1 MPLLRKRF
9 DPMPNKI
16 TRSLIY
22 WMILLPLVI
31 VILFPF
37 AVMFITAVRPR
48 EELFVYPATW
58 WISEFRWTN
67 FAEMWVKTNFG
78 GALLNSLYVSVLA
91 TGIALLLSIPAAYA
105 MSRYRFVGKG
115 IYKNFLLMTQMMSP
129 IVLVLGLFRLMMS
142 LGLVNNLNS
151 LVITYAA
158 FNLAFTIWMLQ
169 SYFNSIPRD
178 LEEAAWMDGASHMTS
193 LIRIFLPLA
202 VPAIVVTAI
211 FTFINSWNEFVLAL
225 TMMRSSD
232 DFTLPV
238 QIYSQ
243 VAGRYQIEWHH
254 VMAGTVLATVPVA
267 IVFSWLQRYLI
278 RGMALGAV
286 K

>member
-1 MPLLRKRF
+1 MMSKAKR
-9 DPMPNKI
+9 
-16 TRSLIY
+16 SVLY
-22 WMILLPLVI
+22 WILLAPLVV

-37 AVMFITAVRPR
+37 AVMFVTAVRPR
-48 EELFVYPATW
+48 DELFVYPPTW
-58 WISEFRWTN
+58 GFSEFRWEN
-67 FAEMWVKTNFG
+67 FSEMWVKTNFG
-78 GALLNSLYVSVLA
+78 GALLNSIYVSVTA
-91 TGIALLLSIPAAYA
+91 TAVALVLSIPAAYV
-105 MSRYRFVGKG
+105 MSRYRFAGKG
-115 IYKNFLLMTQMMSP
+115 LYKNFLLMTQMMSP

-142 LGLVNNLNS
+142 LGLVNDLNS

-158 FNLAFTIWMLQ
+158 FNMAFTIWMLQ

-178 LEEAAWMDGASHMTS
+178 LEEAAWMDGASHLTS

-202 VPAIVVTAI
+202 VPAVVVTAI

-225 TMMRSSD
+225 TMMRSAE

-243 VAGRYQIEWHH
+243 VAGRYQVEWHH

-278 RGMALGAV
+278 RGMSLGAV

>member
-1 MPLLRKRF
+1 MTTKLK
-9 DPMPNKI
+9 
-16 TRSLIY
+16 RSLIY
-22 WMILLPLVI
+22 WLILAPLVV

-37 AVMFITAVRPR
+37 GVMFTTALRPR
-48 EELFVYPATW
+48 DELFVYPATW
-58 WISEFRWTN
+58 LFSEIRWSN
-67 FAEMWVKTNFG
+67 FSEMWVKTNFG
-78 GALLNSLYVSVLA
+78 RSLFNSLYVSIAA
-91 TGIALLLSIPAAYA
+91 TAIALLFSIPAAYA
-105 MSRYRFVGKG
+105 MSRYRFAAKG
-115 IYKNFLLMTQMMSP
+115 AYRNFLLMTQMMSP

-142 LGLVNNLNS
+142 LGLVNDLNS
-151 LVITYAA
+151 LVIIYAA
-158 FNLAFTIWMLQ
+158 FNIAFTIWMLQ

-178 LEEAAWMDGASHMTS
+178 LEEAAWMDGASHLTS
-193 LIRIFLPLA
+193 LVRIFLPLA

-243 VAGRYQIEWHH
+243 VAGRYQVEWHH
-254 VMAGTVLATVPVA
+254 VMAATVLATVPVA
-267 IVFSWLQRYLI
+267 IIFSWLQRYLI

>member
-1 MPLLRKRF
+1 MSRKLS
-9 DPMPNKI
+9 
-16 TRSLIY
+16 RSLLY
-22 WMILLPLVI
+22 WLLLSPLVV

-37 AVMFITAVRPR
+37 GVMFVTAIRPR
-48 EELFVYPATW
+48 EEIFTYPPTW
-58 WISEFRWTN
+58 GFSEFRWSN
-67 FAEMWVKTNFG
+67 FAEMWTKTNFG
-78 GALLNSLYVSVLA
+78 GALMNSLYVSVLSTA
-91 TGIALLLSIPAAYA
+91 IALLLAIPAAYA
-105 MSRYRFVGKG
+105 MSRYRFAGKG
-115 IYKNFLLMTQMMSP
+115 LYRNFLLMTQMMSP
-129 IVLVLGLFRLMMS
+129 IVLVLGLFRLMMA

-151 LVITYAA
+151 LVVTYAA

-178 LEEAAWMDGASHMTS
+178 LEEAAWIDGASHLTS
-193 LIRIFLPLA
+193 LVRIFLPLA
-202 VPAIVVTAI
+202 VPAIAVAAI

-225 TMMRSSD
+225 TLMRSSE

-238 QIYSQ
+238 QIYAQ
-243 VAGRYQIEWHH
+243 VAGRYQVEWHH

>member
-1 MPLLRKRF
+1 MRSKLYRSILYWVLLSPL
-9 DPMPNKI
+9 
-16 TRSLIY
+16 
-22 WMILLPLVI
+22 IL

-37 AVMFITAVRPR
+37 GVMFVTAVRPR
-48 EELFVYPATW
+48 AELFVYPPTW
-58 WISEFRWTN
+58 GFSEFRWEN
-67 FAEMWVKTNFG
+67 FSEMWVKTNFG
-78 GALLNSLYVSVLA
+78 GALLNSLYVSIIATALA
-91 TGIALLLSIPAAYA
+91 LVLSIPAAYA
-105 MSRYRFVGKG
+105 MSRYRFAGKG

-129 IVLVLGLFRLMMS
+129 IVLVLGLYRLMIM
-142 LGLVNNLNS
+142 LGLVSDLNS
-151 LVITYAA
+151 LVIIYAA
-158 FNLAFTIWMLQ
+158 FNMAFTIWMLQ

-178 LEEAAWMDGASHMTS
+178 LEEAAWMDGASHLTS
-193 LIRIFLPLA
+193 LLRIFLPLA

-225 TMMRSSD
+225 TMMRKSE

-243 VAGRYQIEWHH
+243 VAGRYQVEWHH

-278 RGMALGAV
+278 RGMALGSV

>member
-1 MPLLRKRF
+1 MMSKAKRS
-9 DPMPNKI
+9 I
-16 TRSLIY
+16 IY
-22 WMILLPLVI
+22 WIILAPLVV

-37 AVMFITAVRPR
+37 AVMFVTAVRPR
-48 EELFVYPATW
+48 DELFVYPPTW
-58 WISEFRWTN
+58 GFSEFRWEN

-78 GALLNSLYVSVLA
+78 GALLNSLYVSITA
-91 TGIALLLSIPAAYA
+91 TSAALILSIPAAYA
-105 MSRYRFVGKG
+105 MSRYRFAGKG
-115 IYKNFLLMTQMMSP
+115 LYKNFLLMTQMMSP
-129 IVLVLGLFRLMMS
+129 IVLVLGLFRLMMT
-142 LGLVNNLNS
+142 LGLVNDLNS

-158 FNLAFTIWMLQ
+158 FNMAFTIWMLQ

-178 LEEAAWMDGASHMTS
+178 LEEAAWMDGASHLTS

-225 TMMRSSD
+225 TMMRSSE

-243 VAGRYQIEWHH
+243 VAGRYQVEWHH

-267 IVFSWLQRYLI
+267 ILFSWLQRYLI

>member
-1 MPLLRKRF
+1 MSSKL
-9 DPMPNKI
+9 

-22 WMILLPLVI
+22 WAILSPLVV

-37 AVMFITAVRPR
+37 GVMFVTAVRPR
-48 EELFVYPATW
+48 DEIFTYPPTW
-58 WISEFRWTN
+58 GFSEFRWEN
-67 FAEMWVKTNFG
+67 FSEMWVKTNFG
-78 GALLNSLYVSVLA
+78 GALMNSLYVSVLSTA
-91 TGIALLLSIPAAYA
+91 IALLLAIPAAYA
-105 MSRYRFVGKG
+105 MSRYRFRGKG
-115 IYKNFLLMTQMMSP
+115 LYRNFLLMTQMMSP
-129 IVLVLGLFRLMMS
+129 IVLVLGLFRLMMA

-151 LVITYAA
+151 LVVTYAA

-178 LEEAAWMDGASHMTS
+178 LEEAAWIDGASHFTS
-193 LIRIFLPLA
+193 LVKIFLPLA
-202 VPAIVVTAI
+202 VPAMVVAAI

-225 TMMRSSD
+225 TLMRSSE

-238 QIYSQ
+238 QIYAQ
-243 VAGRYQIEWHH
+243 VAGRYQVEWHH

>member
-1 MPLLRKRF
+1 MMSKAKRS
-9 DPMPNKI
+9 I
-16 TRSLIY
+16 LY
-22 WMILLPLVI
+22 WIILAPLVV

-37 AVMFITAVRPR
+37 AVMFVTAVRPR
-48 EELFVYPATW
+48 DELFVYPPTW
-58 WISEFRWTN
+58 GFSEFRWEN

-78 GALLNSLYVSVLA
+78 GALLNSLYVSIIA
-91 TGIALLLSIPAAYA
+91 TSAALILSIPAAYA
-105 MSRYRFVGKG
+105 MSRYRFAGKG
-115 IYKNFLLMTQMMSP
+115 LYKNFLLMTQMMSP
-129 IVLVLGLFRLMMS
+129 IVLVLGLFRLMMT
-142 LGLVNNLNS
+142 LGLVNDLNS

-158 FNLAFTIWMLQ
+158 FNMAFTIWMLQ

-178 LEEAAWMDGASHMTS
+178 LEEAAWMDGASHLTS

-225 TMMRSSD
+225 TMMRSSE

-243 VAGRYQIEWHH
+243 VAGRYQVEWHH

-267 IVFSWLQRYLI
+267 ILFSWLQRYLI